1 MITFLLFNLKTIM
14 PRKNQLMNIN
24 LIKMI
29 KFKILKMK
37 WTLGNHINLISQSK
51 TKKLI
56 RYNQFLKFKEFKNTR
71 NGKI

>member
-1 MITFLLFNLKTIM
+1 MITSLLFNLKTIM
-14 PRKNQLMNIN
+14 LRKNQLMSIN
-24 LIKMI
+24 LRKMI

-37 WTLGNHINLISQSK
+37 WTLGNHTNLISQSK

-56 RYNQFLKFKEFKNTR
+56 RCNQFLKFKEFKNTK